1 MSKFFPKLKKN
12 LIVTSILKIYYINLP
27 PHMFVDFLKIG
38 VGVVLRQSDK
48 NVFIYLFGLLFKSF
62 DKLLLD
68 MLLNESTYILALL

>member
-27 PHMFVDFLKIG
+27 PHMFVDFSKIG
-38 VGVVLRQSDK
+38 VGAVLRQSDK
-48 NVFIYLFGLLFKSF
+48 NVFIYLFGLLFNSF

-68 MLLNESTYILALL
+68 MFLNESTCILALL